1 MEVWGRDGSV
11 EVYRICLVK
20 RNPLVAVVRTPD
32 GAERELAWP
41 GEPQLIENF
50 GSKYLPVGSAGVVYY
65 VAMCVIAL
73 HAFK

>member
-50 GSKYLPVGSAGVVYY
+50 GSKYLPVGSAGVVY
-65 VAMCVIAL
+65 CVVMLCYCFAC
-73 HAFK
+73 F